1 MDANNT
7 AWNKLAADF
16 ESAVDDA
23 CDRFKSLSA
32 EVIEMRPQPGSWSI
46 KEILGHLIDSASNN
60 HQRFVR
66 LQIADNLVF
75 PDYSRDNSTWIAVQ
89 NYQETACNEL
99 LSMCTPFDEKSVDVI
114 VDMGFDILKVASCS
128 ATDWPLLEKVT
139 DTGLPVVCSTGGLTL
154 DQVDDLVSFFNHR
167 GVEFALMYCV
177 SVYPIV
183 IPANRSRMMS
193 IMLRFICSGGVG

>member
-7 AWNKLAADF
+7 AWNKLAADI

-23 CDRFKSLSA
+23 CDRFKILPA

-89 NYQETACNEL
+89 KYQETPWNEL
-99 LSMCTPFDEKSVDVI
+99 LSMWQYYNHHLARIIGSINPDCVDHLWIVNKDTSVSLGDLMT
-114 VDMGFDILKVASCS
+114 DYLRHLKDHLQQIEENIS
-128 ATDWPLLEKVT
+128 AL
-139 DTGLPVVCSTGGLTL
+139 
-154 DQVDDLVSFFNHR
+154 
-167 GVEFALMYCV
+167 
-177 SVYPIV
+177 
-183 IPANRSRMMS
+183 
-193 IMLRFICSGGVG
+193 